1 MVCYEVEVEPV
12 LQEIIGE
19 MLPRGVK
26 KAPDSH
32 PDVHARG
39 FWDRQ
44 SSAFFDVRVYHLNA
58 ESYNY
63 VSKYIASMKMGKK
76 TLICKESYGNRA
88 RDIYSANI
96 HNYRRNGESLQTIPQ
111 WHDTMWHDYDVHS
124 HTVSALFKLIFFR
137 DSRINGVSVHRI
149 ISR

>member
-1 MVCYEVEVEPV
+1 MASLFNDSEVRDLEAQMLNMVCYEVEVEPV

-58 ESYNY
+58 ESYKD
-63 VSKYIASMKMGKK
+63 VSPEQIYRQHENGKK
-76 TLICKESYGNRA
+76 NA
-88 RDIYSANI
+88 
-96 HNYRRNGESLQTIPQ
+96 H
-111 WHDTMWHDYDVHS
+111 M
-124 HTVSALFKLIFFR
+124 
-137 DSRINGVSVHRI
+137 
-149 ISR
+149 